1 MQKKMI
7 IIGIVAVLVLAAVG
21 AAALLGGGSAQQ
33 RTTVTEQGS
42 DTMLELMTSLA
53 EEFYHSQDSVQVDV
67 TGGGSGVGIEAL
79 IRGNVDI
86 AQASRAMKVSEI
98 ASAHAN
104 GTDPVEFSVAI
115 DGIALIV
122 NQGNGITGL
131 TIEQLKGIY
140 NGTYTNWNQVGGAD
154 QAITVFGRQSTSGTY
169 EFFKEAVMDKED
181 FSPAV
186 SPETG
191 NAAITVKVQQTAG
204 GIGYVGIGYAMQATN
219 AKIVP
224 LQADD
229 EAPAYMPTDEDAVYN
244 KSYPLARDLYL
255 YTDGTPDGAVKQW
268 MEYVL
273 SDEGQNIVAEAGFYK
288 LDPDSLQAMRDRL
301 NA

>member
-7 IIGIVAVLVLAAVG
+7 IIGIVAILVVAAVG
-21 AAALLGGGSAQQ
+21 AAALMGGGSAKQ

-53 EEFYHSQDSVQVDV
+53 EEFYSTQDSVQVDV

-79 IRGNVDI
+79 IKGNIDV
-86 AQASRAMKVSEI
+86 AQASRAMKSSEI
-98 ASAHAN
+98 ASAQAN
-104 GTDPVEFSVAI
+104 GTEPVEFAVAI

-122 NQGNGITGL
+122 NQDNGITSL
-131 TIEQLKGIY
+131 TIEQLRGIY

-154 QAITVFGRQSTSGTY
+154 LAISAFGRQSTSGTY
-169 EFFKEAVMDKED
+169 EFFKEAVMNKGD
-181 FSPAV
+181 FSPTV

-204 GIGYVGIGYAMQATN
+204 GIGYVGIGYAVQATN

-229 EAPAYMPTDEDAVYN
+229 DAPAFMPTDEDAVYD

-268 MEYVL
+268 LEFVL

-288 LDPDSLQAMRDRL
+288 LDPTTLQTMKDKL